1 MENNQI
7 NKPLSLLTKE
17 LEESL
22 INTINMYTSTLHPSV
37 IELIVNK
44 VSMNVQQYAE
54 KQTRNEQLAY
64 EQSLAAQVIQ
74 PIEEELIE
82 EVSKEDEV

>member
-54 KQTRNEQLAY
+54 TQTRNEQLAY
-64 EQSLAAQVIQ
+64 EQSLAMQQMA
-74 PIEEELIE
+74 PEMEEIVAE
-82 EVSKEDEV
+82 EPEEQED